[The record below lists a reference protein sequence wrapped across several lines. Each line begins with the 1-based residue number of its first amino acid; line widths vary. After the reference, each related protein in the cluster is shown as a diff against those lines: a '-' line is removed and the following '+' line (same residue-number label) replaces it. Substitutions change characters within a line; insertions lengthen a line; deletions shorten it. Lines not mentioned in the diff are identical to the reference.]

1 MHLNILLKHA
11 KYITLAF
18 FLCFNLSANA
28 QENDESISLKAQDG
42 LKKYKPY
49 NCVNLVETIRDDS
62 RRYVDSRGYSIEQIE
77 GRNITYETDSEI
89 KCSGIGILSNTNR
102 YQINYKA
109 FLDIENE
116 WIIEYTLPN

>member
-1 MHLNILLKHA
+1 MHLNTLLKYP
-11 KYITLAF
+11 KYITLIF
-18 FLCFNLSANA
+18 FLCFNLFANA
-28 QENDESISLKAQDG
+28 LANDESISLKAQDD

-49 NCVNLVETIRDDS
+49 NCVNLVEIVRDDS

-116 WIIEYTLPN
+116 WIVEYTLPN